1 MKTRF
6 YLIRHGETEW
16 NSKGIYQGLTDIP
29 LSEEGEKQ
37 ALCLGKRFENP
48 SIKLDAVYS
57 SPLQRAIKTA
67 ESMANAKG
75 LSVVAYEHFKEIN
88 FGEWEGHNVKQLTEK
103 YGKRYTDFYERPF
116 SNTFPGEGSFEIVKE
131 RSVEGFYQLLEKHKG
146 QSVAIVSHG
155 GVLRVLIMALM
166 DMDETFYK
174 KMWLSN
180 TSITTIDV
188 SENGKMV
195 LLTLNDFAHLE
206 TMNTLKGEKE
216 WQM

>member
-103 YGKRYTDFYERPF
+103 YGKSYTDFYERPF

-131 RSVEGFYQLLEKHKG
+131 RSVEGFYQLLEKHRG

-174 KMWLSN
+174 KMWLLILQS
-180 TSITTIDV
+180 
-188 SENGKMV
+188 GY
-195 LLTLNDFAHLE
+195 
-206 TMNTLKGEKE
+206 
-216 WQM
+216 

>member
-88 FGEWEGHNVKQLTEK
+88 FV
-103 YGKRYTDFYERPF
+103 
-116 SNTFPGEGSFEIVKE
+116 
-131 RSVEGFYQLLEKHKG
+131 
-146 QSVAIVSHG
+146 
-155 GVLRVLIMALM
+155 
-166 DMDETFYK
+166 
-174 KMWLSN
+174 
-180 TSITTIDV
+180 
-188 SENGKMV
+188 
-195 LLTLNDFAHLE
+195 
-206 TMNTLKGEKE
+206 
-216 WQM
+216 